1 MAYSVQIYRI
11 SNRTN
16 DYDAK
21 HLEAVRAAIAH
32 GTEVLKN
39 SRAADAFAG
48 RKMQE
53 PFPKEVSNRTSRKH
67 GRCLGHDK

>member
-1 MAYSVQIYRI
+1 M
-11 SNRTN
+11 SNRTQ

-32 GTEVLKN
+32 GKDVLKN

-48 RKMQE
+48 RKTRE
-53 PFPKEVSNRTSRKH
+53 PFPIEEGVEAIGT
-67 GRCLGHDK
+67 